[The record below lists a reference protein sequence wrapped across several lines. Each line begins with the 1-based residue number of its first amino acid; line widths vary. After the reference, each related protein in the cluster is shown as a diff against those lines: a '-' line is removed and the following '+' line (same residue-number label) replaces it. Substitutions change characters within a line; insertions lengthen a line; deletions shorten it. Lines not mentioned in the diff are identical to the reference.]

1 MQRWQM
7 LKCLCCR
14 LFFPWVACPPLQKI
28 LPERAIFAEGRN
40 KCRNRKIPCRD
51 ASKRSFSL
59 ALRFNA
65 DIYKSGAEKRP
76 AQLIVW
82 RASVSPGADRTSATS
97 PIPSPLA
104 ASSPKLAGLGFIPVS
119 LTSQHCFLFPT
130 AQARLQPRDLISPFF
145 SLSCSIMRFLVSKRK
160 FKESL
165 RPYDVMDVIEQ
176 YSAGHLDMLSRI
188 KNLQSRQETPLLA
201 SLFPCFFVHR
211 GDVAIGETLS
221 FAAKTELFSS

>member
-65 DIYKSGAEKRP
+65 DIYKSGAERRP

-119 LTSQHCFLFPT
+119 LTSLRCFFFISHCTSQAP
-130 AQARLQPRDLISPFF
+130 AQGLDFPFF
-145 SLSCSIMRFLVSKRK
+145 SPSPAALCDSSSP
-160 FKESL
+160 SANL
-165 RPYDVMDVIEQ
+165 RRAFGP
-176 YSAGHLDMLSRI
+176 
-188 KNLQSRQETPLLA
+188 T
-201 SLFPCFFVHR
+201 
-211 GDVAIGETLS
+211 T
-221 FAAKTELFSS
+221 

>member
-51 ASKRSFSL
+51 ASKQSFSL

-65 DIYKSGAEKRP
+65 DIYKSGAERRP

-104 ASSPKLAGLGFIPVS
+104 ASSPSSQGWDSLQFPSPSCVFFISHCTGQAPAQGLDF
-119 LTSQHCFLFPT
+119 
-130 AQARLQPRDLISPFF
+130 PFF
-145 SLSCSIMRFLVSKRK
+145 SPSPAALCDSSSP
-160 FKESL
+160 SANL
-165 RPYDVMDVIEQ
+165 RRAFGP
-176 YSAGHLDMLSRI
+176 
-188 KNLQSRQETPLLA
+188 T
-201 SLFPCFFVHR
+201 
-211 GDVAIGETLS
+211 T
-221 FAAKTELFSS
+221 